1 MLASLTMFL
10 GRTDPSGRARARC
23 WACLGLSVL
32 AAAVAGCSNGGNRK
46 DQNYGTDVG
55 TVYEPPEAAVGDSAE
70 ATEGGTTEATP
81 SVDAGAADTAGA
93 DGNDALADDAG

>member
-1 MLASLTMFL
+1 MFL

-23 WACLGLSVL
+23 WAYLGLSVL

-55 TVYEPPEAAVGDSAE
+55 TVYEPLEAAAVGDSAE
-70 ATEGGTTEATP
+70 ATDGGTTDATP
-81 SVDAGAADTAGA
+81 PVNDGAADSTAGA
-93 DGNDALADDAG
+93 DGDDALPDDAG